1 MNDVP
6 PTVADWVAIITALTA
21 LVVAVTNLIRAIWH
35 TEPRVRANTRKIVQL
50 SEAVNGNNH
59 TEEQ

>member
-6 PTVADWVAIITALTA
+6 PTLADWVAFITALTA
-21 LVVAVTNLIRAIWH
+21 LVVAVTNLLRAAFH
-35 TEPRVRANTRKIVQL
+35 TEPRVRANTKKIVQL
-50 SEAVNGNNH
+50 SETVNGNNH